1 MNHVRQAVAGLAAFV
16 LGPGEHLGT
25 RIMLGLRRQTAV
37 SLFVGSMVGALGFF
51 GLPMVVA
58 VTSEGSISP
67 RLVDS
72 ISHIESCRPMQN
84 GFTSLL
90 GSYLPYLPCCHDRL
104 ETWGIGLV
112 ETQVGRQEVQKE
124 DRKNGTQE
132 EKEGSKQD
140 DKRSLIRPT
149 APTDANK
156 LADRPPKPEIIYP
169 PGQPRPDRYDLTFD
183 DLAFDI
189 PEGKPFDWA
198 MITDEIHKY
207 DGMKITLRGYIRPAF
222 TQRNLKQFVFVRDN
236 QECCFGPGAA
246 LFDCVLVKMKEGY
259 ETDFTV
265 RPVTLEGEFYL
276 RKYAGPDGNV
286 WAIFRMKETKVKR

>member
-1 MNHVRQAVAGLAAFV
+1 MNDVRRAVAVLIAFV
-16 LGPGEHLGT
+16 VGPGKPIGA
-25 RIMLGLRRQTAV
+25 RIMMGLRRHTAV

-51 GLPMVVA
+51 GVPSVIA
-58 VTSEGSISP
+58 VTTAKSISP
-67 RLVDS
+67 HLVDS
-72 ISHIESCRPMQN
+72 ISRIESWDPVQN
-84 GFTSLL
+84 GFTPRL
-90 GSYLPYLPCCHDRL
+90 GSCLPCLSWFHARL
-104 ETWGIGLV
+104 EPWGMVWI
-112 ETQVGRQEVQKE
+112 ETQVGQQEVQKDE
-124 DRKNGTQE
+124 RKNGNQE
-132 EKEGSKQD
+132 EKEGGKQD

-169 PGQPRPDRYDLTFD
+169 PGQPRPERYDLTFD

-198 MITDEIHKY
+198 MVTDEIHKY

-246 LFDCVLVKMKEGY
+246 LFDCVLVKMKEGS